1 MLENVGRRERSNV
14 PVGPHQG
21 THGSRNGQGNGARR
35 DHEGVGSLL
44 DNAELA
50 KADGSRAARNRSLEL
65 VGKELGMF
73 GDVQP
78 PPLPTKLEDL
88 PSSILEQLLGQCEES
103 DDDPPVQ

>member
-1 MLENVGRRERSNV
+1 
-14 PVGPHQG
+14 
-21 THGSRNGQGNGARR
+21 
-35 DHEGVGSLL
+35 
-44 DNAELA
+44 
-50 KADGSRAARNRSLEL
+50 
-65 VGKELGMF
+65 MF